1 MITSIEQFN
10 ELANLINTFS
20 TAIPEGVSEELDL
33 NGIKISLSKND
44 GKVQLSI
51 ESEQGTQYMEFDDT
65 SIKEVVKEF
74 KQSIDELDDNVF
86 LEVLEEIK
94 DSVDI
99 KRFDEL
105 LNLEDY
111 NEELAH
117 ETEELMDYVSQVICA
132 KLQDKIQ
139 GLVDLYEK
147 F

>member
-10 ELANLINTFS
+10 ELADLINIFS
-20 TAIPEGVSEELDL
+20 KAIPEGISEELELD
-33 NGIKISLSKND
+33 GIKISLSKND
-44 GKVQLSI
+44 GKVQLRL
-51 ESEQGTQYMEFDDT
+51 ESEQGTQCMEFNDT
-65 SIKEVVKEF
+65 SIKEVVNEF

-94 DSVDI
+94 DKVDI

-105 LNLEDY
+105 LNLDNY
-111 NEELAH
+111 NEELAN
-117 ETEELMDYVSQVICA
+117 EVEDLMDYTSQVICE
-132 KLQDKIQ
+132 KLQSKIQ